1 MRKADVITALIILII
16 GILVVYDG
24 VRLGVIGWG
33 AAGPMSGLYPFLLGM
48 GLVIGSLVVMGRVF
62 IISRKSMSNEPFIR
76 KGGLR
81 NVLYVAIP
89 AALMVA
95 LTEFIGLYIAAGL
108 YLALYMRWIGKHRW
122 ITVLAVSILLPLI
135 SSFVFD
141 KYFLIPL
148 PNGRLRG
155 LLGF

>member
-1 MRKADVITALIILII
+1 MRKADVITALIILVI
-16 GILVVYDG
+16 GILVVYEG
-24 VRLGVIGWG
+24 IKLGVIGWG

-48 GLVIGSLVVMGRVF
+48 GLVIGSLVVLGRVF
-62 IISRKSMSNEPFIR
+62 IISRKSMSDKPFIQ

-81 NVLYVAIP
+81 HVLYVAIP

-95 LTEFIGLYIAAGL
+95 MTEFIGLYIAAGL
-108 YLALYMRWIGKHRW
+108 YLALYMKWIGKHRW
-122 ITVLAVSILLPLI
+122 ITVLAISILLPLV
-135 SSFVFD
+135 SYFVFD

-148 PNGRLRG
+148 PKGRLSG

>member
-1 MRKADVITALIILII
+1 MQKADVITALIILII
-16 GILVVYDG
+16 GIFVVYDG

-33 AAGPMSGLYPFLLGM
+33 ASGPMSGLYPFLLGM
-48 GLVIGSLVVMGRVF
+48 GLIIGSLVVMGRVF
-62 IISRKSMSNEPFIR
+62 ISRKSMSDKPFIQ

-81 NVLYVAIP
+81 HVLYVAIP

-95 LTEFIGLYIAAGL
+95 LTEFIGLYVAAGL

-135 SSFVFD
+135 SYFVFD

-148 PNGRLRG
+148 PKGRLSG

>member
-1 MRKADVITALIILII
+1 MRRADVICALIILII

-48 GLVIGSLVVMGRVF
+48 GLVIGSLVVLGRVF
-62 IISRKSMSNEPFIR
+62 ISRKSVSNEPFIR

-81 NVLYVAIP
+81 HVLYVAIP

-122 ITVLAVSILLPLI
+122 ITVLAISILLPLI
-135 SSFVFD
+135 SYFVFD

-148 PNGRLRG
+148 PKGRLRG